1 MGSNEAIVALKK
13 AILLD
18 PYNSI
23 YWNNIAYPLRSIK
36 INKPALEKILFD
48 LDNEKNLE
56 NHKINKN
63 ILKYKIFRSDIISDE
78 FFNQINEYLAKSK
91 NNKIINSASA
101 IKKEK
106 KL

>member
-1 MGSNEAIVALKK
+1 MNYKKAISINNNYIDALNNLGNTFYRLGKSNEAIVALKK

-78 FFNQINEYLAKSK
+78 FFN
-91 NNKIINSASA
+91 
-101 IKKEK
+101 
-106 KL
+106 